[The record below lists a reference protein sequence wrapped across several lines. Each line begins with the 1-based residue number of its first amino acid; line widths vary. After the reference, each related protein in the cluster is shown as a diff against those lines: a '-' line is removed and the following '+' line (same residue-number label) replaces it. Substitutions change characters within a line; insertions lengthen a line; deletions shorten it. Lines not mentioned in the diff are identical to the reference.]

1 MLLNRRRK
9 ELIKKAMSDYA
20 FMSRLLTNE
29 IAEVQDT
36 LSNEEILNKLSD
48 LICKIKG
55 TEITNL
61 ETYEGEGYLDF
72 NYNNVNMSVAYND
85 KPLHVSNT
93 FEIYDDKTCEYV
105 IEDWE
110 TLDWYAKY
118 IETPREQVLAD
129 AVVDLK
135 FYESNNHKL
144 QYDDLKEE
152 LINFIKEEW

>member
-1 MLLNRRRK
+1 MILNRRRK

-29 IAEVQDT
+29 ISELQGT
-36 LSNEEILNKLSD
+36 LSNEEMLDRLGDIV
-48 LICKIKG
+48 CRIKG

-72 NYNNVNMSVAYND
+72 IYNNVNMFVTYND

-93 FEIYDDKTCEYV
+93 FEIYDDETCEYV

-118 IETPREQVLAD
+118 VETPREQVLAD
-129 AVVDLK
+129 AVADLK
-135 FYESNNHKL
+135 FYECNNYKPL
-144 QYDDLKEE
+144 YDDLKEE